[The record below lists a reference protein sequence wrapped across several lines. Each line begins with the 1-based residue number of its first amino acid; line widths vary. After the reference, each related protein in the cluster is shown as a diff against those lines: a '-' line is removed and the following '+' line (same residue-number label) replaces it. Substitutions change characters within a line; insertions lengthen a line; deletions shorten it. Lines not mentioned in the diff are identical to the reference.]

1 MSHKNISSR
10 ELLSWPDDSVVAL
23 SLAADSKA
31 GKDNRINTTLAL
43 WILLVPFV
51 LGGLS
56 LVLHPGPRFV
66 CTSERGT
73 FVFKA
78 AISCDPLPTHGILT
92 MTPSLVTG
100 YKLLEDFKERH
111 TFLHVFQLQNV
122 VGIFILFTYVLC

>member
-1 MSHKNISSR
+1 MGILFINLLALAQSLSGAVMSHKNISSR

-23 SLAADSKA
+23 SKADSKA

-56 LVLHPGPRFV
+56 LLLHPGPRFV

-78 AISCDPLPTHGILT
+78 AISCDPLLAYSWNIDHDTFFGNGI
-92 MTPSLVTG
+92 
-100 YKLLEDFKERH
+100 
-111 TFLHVFQLQNV
+111 
-122 VGIFILFTYVLC
+122 